1 MNTCV
6 SERSRSALGDFS
18 ATRPNT
24 VTNEESLAI
33 APFSRSAGAASVF
46 LAKSRLRR
54 RLVVCESTP
63 VPARAATGTETLVGC
78 AGAEDAGEE
87 TRVDEEAIGA
97 PNSDTGEA
105 CAWCWLWGTTIAVV
119 VVAAAAPPNAPQGA
133 GEPNELPVV
142 VVAAAAPPNAP
153 QGAGEPD
160 ELPVVEVA
168 AVAPPN
174 APHGAGE
181 PDELPVAEVAAA
193 APPNAPQGEAEPK
206 ALPLGVEV
214 VAALPKLKPVAAG
227 FVVVAAAASAPNV
240 EEPNEEVG

>member
-1 MNTCV
+1 VNA
-6 SERSRSALGDFS
+6 RSRRALGDFS

-33 APFSRSAGAASVF
+33 APFSRSAGVASVF

-63 VPARAATGTETLVGC
+63 VPARAANGTETLFGC
-78 AGAEDAGEE
+78 AGADDAGDE

-105 CAWCWLWGTTIAVV
+105 CAWCWLWGTAIAVV
-119 VVAAAAPPNAPQGA
+119 VVAAAAPNAPQGA
-133 GEPNELPVV
+133 GEPNK
-142 VVAAAAPPNAP
+142 
-153 QGAGEPD
+153 
-160 ELPVVEVA
+160 
-168 AVAPPN
+168 
-174 APHGAGE
+174 
-181 PDELPVAEVAAA
+181 LPVAEVAAA
-193 APPNAPQGEAEPK
+193 APPNAPQGEAEPN

-214 VAALPKLKPVAAG
+214 VVALPKLKPVAAV

-240 EEPNEEVG
+240 EEPNEKVGGAGE